1 MRLVD
6 PPRPVLVHRRGQ
18 WCEGELRAWR
28 RDAEGWR
35 GYVRYSVS
43 AGMRHLDWVPAE
55 RMRPE

>member
-6 PPRPVLVHRRGQ
+6 PPRPVLVHRGDQ
-18 WCEGELRAWR
+18 WCDGELRAWR
-28 RDAEGWR
+28 RDYEGWR

-43 AGMRHLDWVPAE
+43 PGMRYLTWIHAD